1 MMRRIE
7 GSVCGAPIDGMGINL
22 MRWARSAGPAPRP
35 MINLSNNAD
44 SAGGNACSRR
54 AAESRS
60 PLTKRRYGREGTRSE
75 TTLRPAQF
83 KIKATRRGVV
93 SHYGERTPWEAA

>member
-44 SAGGNACSRR
+44 SAGRDARSRP
-54 AAESRS
+54 AAESRN
-60 PLTKRRYGREGTRSE
+60 PVTKGAADERGRGAKPPSGARSS
-75 TTLRPAQF
+75 
-83 KIKATRRGVV
+83 K
-93 SHYGERTPWEAA
+93 